1 MESLKIRER
10 NNSEKKYLNW
20 KCISLDYV
28 KTEYQ
33 NTSDI
38 ESRASTW
45 LRYVPLKVEST

>member
-10 NNSEKKYLNW
+10 NNSEKKYLNL
-20 KCISLDYV
+20 KCILLDYV

-38 ESRASTW
+38 G
-45 LRYVPLKVEST
+45 